1 VISMIRTRLHYFR
14 LLVMKKDDVRSYFL
28 KYWCSRCS
36 HKTKHSTTMNRHR
49 DTAGQRMN
57 MNEFTEKTSNRRQ
70 RRFSAPSIPKTGQTM
85 MDMINEWWDLCELR
99 ESKCLEIEE
108 LQNSHAFLS
117 RTHPRIDTNAIDKGL
132 EVSLRNI
139 DEELK
144 MIALRL
150 HTLTVQKKRKVTTK
164 AAQI

>member
-1 VISMIRTRLHYFR
+1 
-14 LLVMKKDDVRSYFL
+14 
-28 KYWCSRCS
+28 
-36 HKTKHSTTMNRHR
+36 
-49 DTAGQRMN
+49 MN